1 MTREE
6 IHELPWK
13 AQEYINELER
23 RLYYTKKSEVKNKQL
38 NNTNANNNLR
48 VEFNKIDSS
57 SRTIYTR

>member
-6 IHELPWK
+6 IHKLPWK

-57 SRTIYTR
+57 RTIYTR